1 MPPPPPPPPPTP
13 PPRPQGLTFA
23 TRNIVAIDALISA
36 LVADTKLNAATLG
49 IYAEQFALYGFD
61 DEAAELKKES
71 ARRLAL
77 FGPQDKTVP
86 FQGW

>member
-1 MPPPPPPPPPTP
+1 
-13 PPRPQGLTFA
+13 LT
-23 TRNIVAIDALISA
+23 AIHALVSA
-36 LVADTKLNAATLG
+36 LVADTQLNAATLG
-49 IYAEQFALYGFD
+49 IYAEQFALYGFE

-86 FQGW
+86 FHGW